1 MRVPAL
7 LLLVV
12 TACGSHDPPHAE
24 NKPERQKRVIEPPA
38 GKVRPLPPHAI
49 RADGVGPYKL
59 GATLAELLDALPSG
73 PRIATLDIPG
83 VVHCS
88 ILRGEDDAI
97 LIGGEPQGKASF
109 IAVVGGEVA
118 RTESGLHVGSTKDEL
133 VHALGPPLQEMDRAR
148 DPHVI
153 VPTGLRN
160 GRVVLDGD
168 RVAAIVVIAEE
179 DTRPRLFDGCPRPDG
194 DDKRRGI
201 CLSPGGQLFEQS
213 SDSII
218 LRLADSDKPLGVPI
232 PIPGLVFAAPLRNV
246 EGRDDLVAIART
258 DDASLHTW
266 TLVAFRMEG
275 SRLVRF
281 LEPTP
286 VYQLSATNARWIGAD
301 LKDLDLYLELQSRP
315 DAIEVGGLLTSRNG
329 DRLHDIVVIRPVP
342 VPRHRLKPGPTETSD
357 AGPTSDAH

>member
-1 MRVPAL
+1 MKLAL
-7 LLLVV
+7 LLLLA
-12 TACGSHDPPHAE
+12 TACGSHDPPPAE

-73 PRIATLDIPG
+73 PRIATLEIPG
-83 VVHCS
+83 VVHRS

-97 LIGGEPQGKASF
+97 LIGGEPQGRASF
-109 IAVVGGEVA
+109 IAVVGAEVA

-133 VHALGPPLQEMDRAR
+133 VRALGPPLHEMDRAR
-148 DPHVI
+148 DRRLI

-168 RVAAIVVIAEE
+168 RVAAIVIEQE
-179 DTRPRLFDGCPRPDG
+179 DDTRPRLLDGCPRPD
-194 DDKRRGI
+194 DDDTRFGA
-201 CLSPGGQLFEQS
+201 CLSPGGQIVEVSGEDLIVHRAE
-213 SDSII
+213 
-218 LRLADSDKPLGVPI
+218 SDKALGLPI
-232 PIPGLVFAAPLRNV
+232 HVPGLVFAAALRNP

-258 DDASLHTW
+258 DEPTLHTW
-266 TLVAFRMEG
+266 TLVAYRIEG
-275 SRLVRF
+275 SRLVPAVD
-281 LEPTP
+281 PTP

-301 LKDLDLYLELQSRP
+301 LHDLDLYLELQSRS
-315 DAIEVGGLLTSRNG
+315 DAIEVGGLLTNRSG
-329 DRLHDIVVIRPVP
+329 DRLHDIVVISPRS
-342 VPRHRLKPGPTETSD
+342 VPRHRVKPGPTEASD